1 MEKIRRNN
9 RWLKDLDHH
18 DLKDLEDRKDDI
30 IMKKW
35 YASKTLWINILAI
48 IGIIAQQYMKESIMT
63 PEFQALLIPVI
74 NVFLRAITK
83 EKIEW

>member
-1 MEKIRRNN
+1 MRI
-9 RWLKDLDHH
+9 
-18 DLKDLEDRKDDI
+18 
-30 IMKKW
+30 KKW

-48 IGIIAQQYMKESIMT
+48 IGIIAQQYMDKSIMT

-74 NVFLRAITK
+74 NVFLRAVTK